1 MKSITITRFPVLSYS
16 GQESF
21 NTLYT
26 NLTFYGDQARKL
38 MITSSHAHEGK
49 SFISMNLMRTMAENG
64 KRVVLVDAD
73 MRRSYIITQYRL
85 RCDQENNMPGLVH
98 LLAGMNPISE
108 VLYQTNIENAY
119 IIPIGREVSN
129 PLPLLNSGR
138 FGELLD
144 YLSQHFDYV
153 LVDAPPVGVVIDAA
167 EIAKSC
173 SGALMTIAYN
183 EVHRSELL
191 EAKRQMEQTGCPIL
205 GSVLNG
211 VEMNN
216 LTNRKYYYKSHY
228 SYYRSDSDDASQK
241 KTKKTSV
248 DA

>member
-1 MKSITITRFPVLSYS
+1 MKSITITRFPVLSYA

-26 NLTFYGDQARKL
+26 NLSFYGDQAKRL

-49 SFISMNLMRTMAENG
+49 SFISMNIMRTIAENG

-73 MRRSYIITQYRL
+73 LRRSYIITQYQL
-85 RCDQENNMPGLVH
+85 RCDQEHSMPGLVH
-98 LLAGMNPISE
+98 LLAGMNPISD

-119 IIPIGREVSN
+119 IIPIGHEVSN

-144 YLSQHFDYV
+144 YLTQHFDYV
-153 LVDAPPVGVVIDAA
+153 LVDSPPIGLVIDAA

-191 EAKRQMEQTGCPIL
+191 EAKRQIEQTGCPIL

-216 LTNRKYYYKSHY
+216 LTNRKYYYTSHY
-228 SYYRSDSDDASQK
+228 SYYRSDSDGSENK
-241 KTKKTSV
+241 KIKDSTYS
-248 DA
+248 D

>member
-1 MKSITITRFPVLSYS
+1 MKSITITRFPMLSCS

-26 NLTFYGDQARKL
+26 NLSFYGDQAKKL
-38 MITSSHAHEGK
+38 MVTSSHAHEGK
-49 SFISMNLMRTMAENG
+49 SFIAMNIMRTMAENG

-73 MRRSYIITQYRL
+73 LRRSYIVSQYRL
-85 RCDQENNMPGLVH
+85 KCDQENALPGLAH
-98 LLAGMNPISE
+98 LLAGMKPVAD
-108 VLYQTNIENAY
+108 VLYRTNIENAY
-119 IIPIGREVSN
+119 IIPIGHEVSN

-144 YLSQHFDYV
+144 YLTQHFDYI
-153 LVDAPPVGVVIDAA
+153 LVDAPPIGVVIDAA

-173 SGALMTIAYN
+173 SGAVMAVAYN
-183 EVHRSELL
+183 EVHRNELV
-191 EAKRQMEQTGCPIL
+191 EAKQRLEQTGCPIL

-216 LTNRKYYYKSHY
+216 YTNRKYYYKS
-228 SYYRSDSDDASQK
+228 YYKYYGNESADPGQHRK
-241 KTKKTSV
+241 KHSI
-248 DA
+248 